1 MKKIYLLPFIFLFGC
16 FAAKAQK
23 GYFVKASI
31 IKKNGD
37 TLPGYIDRVRDS
49 RLSEGITFKQETGS
63 NTEQKFKPG
72 DLEGFILEDEH
83 IIYETV
89 SYQHVK
95 AGENILERRFAIL
108 LLKGYCSL
116 YYLTLKEE
124 EIKIIFEQSNDHIF
138 LAKKGDAFTVLR
150 QSEIMDDNTYSLN
163 KDYTGELKK
172 LFSDCSSINE
182 NMIMKTEFSKKSM
195 LKIFEKYNLCIQPGV
210 PTQSYVNVEKVKIR
224 VGINASYTFFNYR
237 NAGNSSGISGGFFI
251 AVTNPDA
258 NERLSFSAGFNITQL
273 KYDLFYPATLEKEK
287 DNITM
292 YRLPLKGT
300 YYLTRRK
307 IAPFISFGIIPNMI
321 EVNYSGSTGYK
332 HKDSYFTAFSSI
344 GPGISFGKLYVVFL
358 AEQKGLT
365 FGGGTY
371 YNFQLGYIF

>member
-1 MKKIYLLPFIFLFGC
+1 MKIIYLLPFVFLLGC
-16 FAAKAQK
+16 VAAKAQK

-31 IKKNGD
+31 IKKDGD
-37 TLPGYIDRVRDS
+37 TLQGYIDRVRDS

-72 DLEGFILEDEH
+72 DLLGFILKDEH
-83 IIYETV
+83 ITCETIT
-89 SYQHVK
+89 YQHII
-95 AGENILERRFAIL
+95 AGENISEKRFAIL

-116 YYLTLKEE
+116 YYLALKED

-150 QSEIMDDNTYSLN
+150 QSEIMDDNTYSLH
-163 KDYTGELKK
+163 KDYTGELEK

-210 PTQSYVNVEKVKIR
+210 PVQSYVNTGKVKIKL
-224 VGINASYTFFNYR
+224 GINASYTFFSYR
-237 NAGNSSGISGGFFI
+237 NASNSSGISGGFFI
-251 AVTNPDA
+251 TVTNPDA
-258 NERLSFSAGFNITQL
+258 NERLSFSAGFNITKL
-273 KYDLFYPATLEKEK
+273 KYDLFYPATLENENDK
-287 DNITM
+287 ISM
-292 YRLPLKGT
+292 YRFPVKGT

-307 IAPFISFGIIPNMI
+307 IAPFVSFGIIPAF
-321 EVNYSGSTGYK
+321 VKLNYTGSTGYE
-332 HKDSYFTAFSSI
+332 HTDSYFTAFSSI
-344 GPGISFGKLYVVFL
+344 GPGISFGKLFVAFM